1 MCARRLRPEQDVVAY
16 RQYYLVEVHTHSA
29 QVAEVA
35 ELDLVCPR
43 LESAE
48 LACGAV
54 LASRPAQCPAVTSLV
69 LEQPALA
76 LSDVPGLAGMQRLHL
91 GRRCEVRVDAWSML
105 GGLRACCGCLGFI

>member
-1 MCARRLRPEQDVVAY
+1 MAAYCANITARERSRP
-16 RQYYLVEVHTHSA
+16 HCA

-54 LASRPAQCPAVTSLV
+54 LASRPAQCPALTALV

-76 LSDVPGLAGMQRLHL
+76 LSDVPGLAGIQRLHL
-91 GRRCEVRVDAWSML
+91 GRRCEVCFDT
-105 GGLRACCGCLGFI
+105 